1 MKFACIWQAGLVC
14 SNDVRAI
21 GWLPLTIEDDANRLL
36 ASLAAGDKAAL
47 AALFA
52 AEGGRLVAV
61 AQRIVRRRDLAE
73 EVVQDAFV
81 AAWQR
86 ARQFDPA
93 RGTARAWLTGIV
105 RNRALNLLRDSA
117 RLEYHD
123 DETLADL
130 GDRSSDAEAAFD
142 LLSERDALRRCL
154 GGLAPQR
161 RRAILLCY
169 VTGLN
174 HGEVAAS
181 LNAPL
186 GTVKAWIR
194 RSLVALQEC
203 LS

>member
-1 MKFACIWQAGLVC
+1 M
-14 SNDVRAI
+14 NAI
-21 GWLPLTIEDDANRLL
+21 GFMPLGVEADESNGLMALVAT
-36 ASLAAGDKAAL
+36 GDRAAL
-47 AALFA
+47 GALFS

-86 ARQFDPA
+86 ARQFDPT
-93 RGTARAWLTGIV
+93 RGAARAWLTTIV
-105 RNRALNLLRDSA
+105 RNRALNLLRDGA
-117 RLEYHD
+117 RVEYHD
-123 DETLADL
+123 GETLADM
-130 GDRSSDAEAAFD
+130 GDRDVDAEGAFNQLAD
-142 LLSERDALRRCL
+142 RDALRHCL
-154 GGLAPQR
+154 GGLDGQK

-174 HGEVAAS
+174 HGEIAAL

-194 RSLVALQEC
+194 RGVAALQEC

>member
-1 MKFACIWQAGLVC
+1 MYASRWQPLSTDTDESSGLMALV
-14 SNDVRAI
+14 
-21 GWLPLTIEDDANRLL
+21 
-36 ASLAAGDKAAL
+36 AAGDQAAL
-47 AALFA
+47 GALFS

-81 AAWQR
+81 VAWQR
-86 ARQFDPA
+86 ARQFNPS
-93 RGTARAWLTGIV
+93 RGTARAWLTTIV
-105 RNRALNLLRDSA
+105 RNRALNMLRDGA
-117 RLEYHD
+117 RVEYHD
-123 DETLADL
+123 GETLADM
-130 GDRSSDAEAAFD
+130 GDREADAEAAFNQLAD
-142 LLSERDALRRCL
+142 RDALRHCL
-154 GGLAPQR
+154 GGLDAQK

-174 HGEVAAS
+174 HGEVAAR

-194 RSLVALQEC
+194 RGVMALQEC